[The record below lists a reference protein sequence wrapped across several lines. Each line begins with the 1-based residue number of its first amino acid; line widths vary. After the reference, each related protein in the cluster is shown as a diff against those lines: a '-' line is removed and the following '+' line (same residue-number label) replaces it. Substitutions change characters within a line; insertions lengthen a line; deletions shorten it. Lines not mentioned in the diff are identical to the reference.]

1 MAEGLSPTAAGQAL
15 TALKGVYTWA
25 KLHVGPPGAAGTA
38 NPAVET
44 DRVQA
49 TWPASVTTQSMTNI
63 TTALTWTAVAGTE
76 DYTHVSFWSAS
87 TGGVFGMSGV
97 ITANPVTAG
106 DTFQLDP
113 GSVTVSLPIA
123 S

>member
-15 TALKGVYTWA
+15 TALKGVYTFA

-44 DRVQA
+44 DRVAA
-49 TWPASVTTQSMTNI
+49 TFPATVTTQSMTN
-63 TTALTWTAVAGTE
+63 TNTMTWTAVAGTE
-76 DYTHVSFWSAS
+76 DYTHISFWTAAS
-87 TGGVFGMSGV
+87 GGTFGMSGV
-97 ITANPVTAG
+97 ITANPVTTG

-113 GSVTVSLPIA
+113 SSVTVSLPVA